1 MERDNTAE
9 EDGRSAEN
17 DVQRRTPASEFG
29 ATLKNRASPAYNT
42 KVLIP
47 GQSRWLRCSGL
58 PFRKQFIAMFGAQ
71 EIVVIWYTASDGMI
85 GDHAELP
92 PREYEA

>member
-47 GQSRWLRCSGL
+47 GQSR
-58 PFRKQFIAMFGAQ
+58 
-71 EIVVIWYTASDGMI
+71 
-85 GDHAELP
+85 
-92 PREYEA
+92 